1 MERRGAAAPGGGFA
15 VIATPRRDG
24 STGIMT
30 LMISHQ
36 GDVCQA
42 NPGSATTRPAAGTSG
57 FGPGE
62 AWQEVADD
70 RPIR

>member
-15 VIATPRRDG
+15 VIATPHRDG

-30 LMISHQ
+30 FMISHQ
-36 GDVCQA
+36 GDACQA
-42 NPGSATTRPAAGTSG
+42 NPGSATTRPTAGTSG
-57 FGPGE
+57 FSPGE

>member
-1 MERRGAAAPGGGFA
+1 MERQGAVAPGGGFA

-30 LMISHQ
+30 FMFSHQ
-36 GDVCQA
+36 GDVCPA
-42 NPGSATTRPAAGTSG
+42 NPGPETTRPAAGTSG

-62 AWQEVADD
+62 GRQEVADY